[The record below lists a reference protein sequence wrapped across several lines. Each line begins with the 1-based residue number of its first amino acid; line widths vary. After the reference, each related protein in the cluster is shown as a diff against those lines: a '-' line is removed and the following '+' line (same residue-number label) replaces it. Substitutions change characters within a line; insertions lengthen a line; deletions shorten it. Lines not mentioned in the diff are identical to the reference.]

1 MSESSIEA
9 HREALERL
17 RTVIQQGKE
26 ELAHSATMDPQ
37 EYFYSSIVASV
48 NKAIQERYETE

>member
-9 HREALERL
+9 RREALERL
-17 RTVIQQGKE
+17 RMVIQRGKE
-26 ELAHSATMDPQ
+26 KLAHSAMVDPHT
-37 EYFYSSIVASV
+37 YFYNSIVASV

>member
-1 MSESSIEA
+1 MLESSIEA

-26 ELAHSATMDPQ
+26 KFAHSATVDPQ

>member
-1 MSESSIEA
+1 MSKSSIKS
-9 HREALERL
+9 HREALDRL
-17 RTVIQQGKE
+17 RIVIQQGQKR
-26 ELAHSATMDPQ
+26 LAHSATVDPQ